1 MGKTIN
7 KSVQFELLPSNEVL
21 VSVTVSAGE
30 PGKSDITTVAR
41 QRIDCGEFC
50 SKAFPIMY
58 QNFKSWPPNDPDME
72 NLKKQGQLD
81 SNTGKAIVDPNK
93 LKIIQPPPPPRR
105 QQD

>member
-21 VSVTVSAGE
+21 VTVTVSAGE
-30 PGKSDITTVAR
+30 PGKSDITTVVR

-58 QNFKSWPPNDPDME
+58 QHYNSWPPPAQPNPNDS
-72 NLKKQGQLD
+72 LKPKLIETVILTTT
-81 SNTGKAIVDPNK
+81 SNPM
-93 LKIIQPPPPPRR
+93 LQRR
-105 QQD
+105 NWPK

>member
-30 PGKSDITTVAR
+30 PGNSDITTVAR
-41 QRIDCGEFC
+41 QRISCNEFC
-50 SKAFPIMY
+50 VKAFPIMY

-72 NLKKQGQLD
+72 NLKKRRHLPLPQQTTGRSGVLELERQG
-81 SNTGKAIVDPNK
+81 
-93 LKIIQPPPPPRR
+93 
-105 QQD
+105 